1 MAKRVEGIT
10 SQEDR
15 RLLELLLNNVESG
28 AQTDEE
34 LLHALERAEGLGE
47 TRRVT
52 VDFEDRSLG
61 IFYQAGSGWRQPMP
75 VPYDSMRGYMTAS
88 GRGGKFFIHTGTD
101 SGVRL
106 RHGDKRTGE
115 LRTPPFFLGSGDI
128 SWEAAGSGGFV
139 ALCPAEPQMMEATA
153 GAGGNVVIASAGCLE
168 RRIRKES
175 VELTRGSFDED
186 ELLHLRGSAVYL
198 RIVDDRTVGW
208 GFVAL
213 DNLAYPSVVLADL
226 VNSTEDVAAIENL
239 AASASE
245 GVVAGSL
252 VAEDAETGNASD
264 TTVGE
269 SASGNSG
276 GPAGAASSTGAPD
289 VLPAQ

>member
-1 MAKRVEGIT
+1 MAKRVESIT

-47 TRRVT
+47 TRRIM
-52 VDFEDRSLG
+52 VDFEDRDLG
-61 IFYQAGSGWRQPMP
+61 PFYQAGSGWRQPMP

-128 SWEAAGSGGFV
+128 SWEATGAGGFV

-153 GAGGNVVIASAGCLE
+153 GAGGNVAIASASGCLE

-226 VNSTEDVAAIENL
+226 VNSTE
-239 AASASE
+239 AASLP
-245 GVVAGSL
+245 VPT
-252 VAEDAETGNASD
+252 DAEMGNASDTD

-269 SASGNSG
+269 STDGNSG
-276 GPAGAASSTGAPD
+276 GPDEAVSSTGAPD
-289 VLPAQ
+289 VLPPL